1 MDTTTLETANPMP
14 AVTATITIRPAQPD
28 DSGPIAELMY
38 SSGPDIYDYLFKT
51 RKRSAIDFI
60 RHEFRT
66 GIGFCGYKNV
76 TVAVQNDVV
85 VGTGCFYDRARY
97 ERLVKGTGKNIM
109 DYFGWLGMV
118 PVILRTRHS
127 GSVMKPPREGE
138 LYLANF
144 GVDPNLRSLGIGSQ
158 MIRHKLAEARQQN
171 YRTFGLDVSVANPRG
186 QALYERL
193 GMKMTREKIFSDPNA
208 GVANARKMELSL

>member
-1 MDTTTLETANPMP
+1 MDTTTLETVNPMP

-51 RKRSAIDFI
+51 RKRSAIDFM

-97 ERLVKGTGKNIM
+97 ERLVKGTGKNIK
-109 DYFGWLGMV
+109 WV
-118 PVILRTRHS
+118 SQV
-127 GSVMKPPREGE
+127 GSKTYGNTVVAHGKV
-138 LYLANF
+138 F
-144 GVDPNLRSLGIGSQ
+144 IGTNNG
-158 MIRHKLAEARQQN
+158 K
-171 YRTFGLDVSVANPRG
+171 G
-186 QALYERL
+186 
-193 GMKMTREKIFSDPNA
+193 
-208 GVANARKMELSL
+208 